1 MVFTDCN
8 FRDISAFRYIG
19 FSIEEQI
26 SQDTTD
32 CIKQSLLQ
40 AVSQCRRCIA
50 ELLKG
55 SMKWKTTTIILMTK
69 KRPRWKDSGGRY
81 QNRL

>member
-26 SQDTTD
+26 SQYTSD

-40 AVSQCRRCIA
+40 AVSQCCIA

-55 SMKWKTTTIILMTK
+55 PMKWKTTTIILITK